1 MSYDKEEKHGQR
13 GHRAQRIE
21 RTVADVLE
29 YEILPALENPALEE
43 LHVLRVE
50 ASNNLASLQIAIVP
64 QRREVPQPPDEIQ
77 AALTSAEGFVRSE
90 LAGILRIKR
99 MPVIRLRYIP
109 LPLYGAEGGGA

>member
-1 MSYDKEEKHGQR
+1 MSYEKETKR

-21 RTVADVLE
+21 RTVAEVLE
-29 YEILPALENPALEE
+29 FEVLPALENPALEE

-50 ASNNLASLQIAIVP
+50 ASNNLASLQIVIVP
-64 QRREVPQPPDEIQ
+64 RRKDVPLPPEEIQ

-109 LPLYGAEGGGA
+109 LPLYGAEEHGGGA